1 MKDGGEL
8 NEVVATEISEGSIEI
23 KNENQLSS
31 SKLGIKRLDKY

>member
-1 MKDGGEL
+1 MKVGGEL
-8 NEVVATEISEGSIEI
+8 NEVVATEISEGAIEI